1 MTRQLF
7 RDVVFC
13 FIGSD
18 QTLLLSGALKDQSEE
33 TTPTRR
39 KGGPEDLNEEGGG
52 DVINETWI
60 LKKTYLCL

>member
-7 RDVVFC
+7 RNVVFC

-39 KGGPEDLNEEGGG
+39 EGEPEDLNEGRVGMLSMG
-52 DVINETWI
+52 NG
-60 LKKTYLCL
+60 Y

>member
-7 RDVVFC
+7 RNVVFC

-39 KGGPEDLNEEGGG
+39 EGEPEDLNEGGVG
-52 DVINETWI
+52 MLSMGNGYWE
-60 LKKTYLCL
+60 KRPCL

>member
-7 RDVVFC
+7 RNVVFC

-33 TTPTRR
+33 TTPQGERGDQRTSM
-39 KGGPEDLNEEGGG
+39 KGEVGMLSMIDG
-52 DVINETWI
+52 
-60 LKKTYLCL
+60 Y

>member
-7 RDVVFC
+7 RNVVFC

-39 KGGPEDLNEEGGG
+39 EGGPEDLNGGGGG
-52 DVINETWI
+52 DVIHD
-60 LKKTYLCL
+60 